1 MNTQNMNM
9 NERAKNDKK
18 IKSSIYDV
26 NDAFNDMSKHV
37 DKNTSLKLQNIFDK
51 YMPDIKNVLKR

>member
-1 MNTQNMNM
+1 MKNENMNM

-18 IKSSIYDV
+18 IKSSICDV

-51 YMPDIKNVLKR
+51 YMPDIKNGLKR